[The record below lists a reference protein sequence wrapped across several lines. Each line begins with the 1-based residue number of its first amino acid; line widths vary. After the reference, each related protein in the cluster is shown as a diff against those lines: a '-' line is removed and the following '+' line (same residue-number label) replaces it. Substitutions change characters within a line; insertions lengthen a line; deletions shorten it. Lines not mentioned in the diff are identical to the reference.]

1 MVRPYDLWME
11 KKRTDRV
18 LVVDDEEQPAG
29 AFSLAGLALEIA
41 DERMAGAVVRRV
53 REAFR
58 RRR

>member
-1 MVRPYDLWME
+1 ME